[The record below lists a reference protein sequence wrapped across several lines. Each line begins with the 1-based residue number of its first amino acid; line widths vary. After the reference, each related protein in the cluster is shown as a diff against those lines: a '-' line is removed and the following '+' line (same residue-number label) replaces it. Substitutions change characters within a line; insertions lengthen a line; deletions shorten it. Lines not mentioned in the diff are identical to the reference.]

1 MADNPNMRIYDAVRH
16 VPDQA
21 KKKINGGRL
30 AGMTDINGMWRIK
43 VLTEQFGPCGDGW
56 YISDVQYWQDR
67 MDKNESVALF
77 CSILLHVK
85 MDGAWS
91 QPIYGIG
98 GNMLVAAEK
107 SGPRL
112 DDEAYKKAYTDA
124 ISVAC
129 KALGIGADVYFEK
142 DVTKYSDYE
151 GESEQKEQQTHQQ
164 TAQLPAQQKP
174 QQPAQQHPQQ
184 PAKQQQTA
192 QQPKQTQPPKQ
203 PVGFDYR
210 AALTQYRQVRQMTA
224 DQFACRRNACIVCG
238 AVPDMRSADMTQRDW
253 ETLFRAIDERLG
265 WAS

>member
-56 YISDVQYWQDR
+56 YISDVKYWQDR

-151 GESEQKEQQTHQQ
+151 GESEQKAQKPNQQ
-164 TAQLPAQQKP
+164 TA
-174 QQPAQQHPQQ
+174 
-184 PAKQQQTA
+184 QQTA
-192 QQPKQTQPPKQ
+192 QQPAQQQPMQQ
-203 PVGFDYR
+203 PASVQFDYR
-210 AALTQYRQVRQMTA
+210 AAAAQYRKARNMTKDEFTVLRA
-224 DQFACRRNACIVCG
+224 ACISSG
-238 AVPDMRSADMTQRDW
+238 AVPDMSSSDMTQRDW
-253 ETLFRAIDERLG
+253 ETLFRAIDEQI
-265 WAS
+265 AKAP

>member
-43 VLTEQFGPCGDGW
+43 VLTEQFGPCGEGW
-56 YISDVQYWQDR
+56 YTSDVKYWQDR

-142 DVTKYSDYE
+142 DVTKYSEYE
-151 GESEQKEQQTHQQ
+151 DDSGQ
-164 TAQLPAQQKP
+164 TAQ
-174 QQPAQQHPQQ
+174 QPANQQQHD
-184 PAKQQQTA
+184 KKQQTA
-192 QQPKQTQPPKQ
+192 QQPANQHTSVQ
-203 PVGFDYR
+203 FDYR
-210 AALTQYRQVRQMTA
+210 AAVTQYKQERNLTSE
-224 DQFACRRNACIVCG
+224 QFADLRNACIICR
-238 AVPDMRSADMTQRDW
+238 AVPDMRSGDMTQREW
-253 ETLFRAIDERLG
+253 EALFRAIDEQIAK
-265 WAS
+265 AS

>member
-184 PAKQQQTA
+184 PA
-192 QQPKQTQPPKQ
+192 QQPDAVQ
-203 PVGFDYR
+203 FDYR
-210 AALTQYRQVRQMTA
+210 ASVAQYKQARNLTSE
-224 DQFACRRNACIVCG
+224 QFADLRNACIICG
-238 AVPDMRSADMTQRDW
+238 AVPDMRSSDMTQRDW
-253 ETLFRAIDERLG
+253 ETLFRAIDEQI
-265 WAS
+265 AKVS

>member
-43 VLTEQFGPCGDGW
+43 VLTEQFGPCGEGW
-56 YISDVQYWQDR
+56 YISDVKYWQDR
-67 MDKNESVALF
+67 LEKNDSVALF

-151 GESEQKEQQTHQQ
+151 GESEQKEKQ
-164 TAQLPAQQKP
+164 PAQQMP

-184 PAKQQQTA
+184 PAKQPAAVQ
-192 QQPKQTQPPKQ
+192 
-203 PVGFDYR
+203 FDYR
-210 AALTQYRQVRQMTA
+210 AAVAQYRKERNMTA
-224 DQFACRRNACIVCG
+224 DQFTILRAACIRSG
-238 AVPDMRSADMTQRDW
+238 AVPDIRSADMAQRDW
-253 ETLFRAIDERLG
+253 ETLFRAIDEQIAK
-265 WAS
+265 AS